1 MSHFN
6 GTEQPPRALLRSRS
20 PREERRELP
29 RSFHSPP
36 ALLRTACHRFIFNR
50 APHTMAPGAAHFA
63 ALLSCLLLFFHLF
76 HSFLFL
82 YLFGHL
88 LLLSIL
94 YSLFHRYR
102 SLFSQLFS
110 FFDPSPSLLLSL
122 VFQLSAFRSSF
133 ATLVIVFPLFADSS
147 PLTCRFVFDDT
158 LFSRPLFSCL
168 AAECSRFLA

>member
-122 VFQLSAFRSSF
+122 VFQLSGFRSSF
-133 ATLVIVFPLFADSS
+133 ATLV
-147 PLTCRFVFDDT
+147 T
-158 LFSRPLFSCL
+158 LFSRCSPIRPLLLADLFSTILCFRGL
-168 AAECSRFLA
+168 CSLV

>member
-6 GTEQPPRALLRSRS
+6 GTEQPPRALLCSRS

-82 YLFGHL
+82 YLFSHL

-94 YSLFHRYR
+94 YTLFHRYR
-102 SLFSQLFS
+102 SLFSRLFS
-110 FFDPSPSLLLSL
+110 FFDPSPPLLLSL
-122 VFQLSAFRSSF
+122 AFQLSGFRSSF
-133 ATLVIVFPLFADSS
+133 STLV
-147 PLTCRFVFDDT
+147 T
-158 LFSRPLFSCL
+158 LFSGCSPIRPLSLTDLFSALSTTLCFRGL
-168 AAECSRFLA
+168 CSLV

>member
-6 GTEQPPRALLRSRS
+6 GTEQPPRALLHSRS

-82 YLFGHL
+82 YLFSHL
-88 LLLSIL
+88 LLLFIL
-94 YSLFHRYR
+94 YTLFHRYR
-102 SLFSQLFS
+102 SLCSQLFS
-110 FFDPSPSLLLSL
+110 FFDPSPPSLLSPGP
-122 VFQLSAFRSSF
+122 FQLSGFRSSF
-133 ATLVIVFPLFADSS
+133 STLV
-147 PLTCRFVFDDT
+147 T
-158 LFSRPLFSCL
+158 LFSGCSPIRPLLLTDLFSVLSTTLRGCFRGL
-168 AAECSRFLA
+168 CSLV